1 MTDEEKTLIEAGNLS
16 LEDWIKKVIMPQD
29 TRDFNLYPDYCFP
42 TNRHRTEY
50 LNSIS
55 SRSRSDVKSLLR
67 VFLLPTGNLGGDF
80 ERIQY
85 FIRKDMHKALEIEQV
100 RRVIRGK
107 SAWEG
112 VTWVLDL
119 LHRPQLAINV
129 LNAYLAAHFWWMP
142 DWRISGIFD
151 AMALIRA
158 AFLEIAH
165 PRDELLLVQPRD
177 FEFIIGLLFIRL
189 GYEVIVTK
197 RSQDGGIDIV
207 LKKTTAGSIENSVVE
222 CKRYSKNVGVKE
234 VRSLLGVVERDGAT
248 RGLLVTTSSF
258 TKNAISE
265 SSKTNRMELIDFV
278 KLCTLLNEHFGPDW
292 TIRIDRIVFQARRR
306 FEMENT
312 LK

>member
-1 MTDEEKTLIEAGNLS
+1 MINEEKKLIEAGDLS
-16 LEDWIKKVIMPQD
+16 LDDWLKMVVTPKD
-29 TRDFNLYPDYCFP
+29 ERDFELYPDYFFP
-42 TNRHRTEY
+42 TNHHRTEY

-55 SRSRSDVKSLLR
+55 SRSRSDIKSLLR
-67 VFLLPTGNLGGDF
+67 VFLLPTCNLGGDL
-80 ERIQY
+80 ERIKS
-85 FIRKDMHKALEIEQV
+85 FIKQDINKALEIEQV
-100 RRVIRGK
+100 RRVIRGD

-151 AMALIRA
+151 AMAVIRA

-165 PRDELLLVQPRD
+165 PRDEMLRVQSRD
-177 FEFIIGLLFIRL
+177 FEFIIGLLFHRL
-189 GYEVIVTK
+189 EYEVIVTK
-197 RSQDGGIDIV
+197 RSQDGGVDIV
-207 LKKTTAGSIENSVVE
+207 LKKSTAGNVENSLVE
-222 CKRYSKNVGVKE
+222 CKRHVKNVGVKE

-265 SSKTNRMELIDFV
+265 SSKTNRMELIDFD
-278 KLCTLLNEHFGPDW
+278 KLCILFNEHFGPDW
-292 TIRIDRIVFQARRR
+292 TSRIDSIVFQARRK
-306 FEMENT
+306 FEIDNSS
-312 LK
+312 